1 MQWNEAKHYRVSEA
15 VLDLDNQIIIL
26 AINSVPWKSTFKSM
40 TLDFGKSDDEFMLRR
55 HGRLEPR
62 QAVATSS
69 GAATSSVAYPAAPSS
84 TPSSWNSSMKF
95 NKQWL
100 DTSILPADTSLGK
113 LSANSPKLS
122 VDFQNSELGPF
133 SDYFSDQS
141 ASI

>member
-1 MQWNEAKHYRVSEA
+1 
-15 VLDLDNQIIIL
+15 
-26 AINSVPWKSTFKSM
+26 M

-55 HGRLEPR
+55 HGRLESR

-69 GAATSSVAYPAAPSS
+69 AAATSSVAYPAAPSS
-84 TPSSWNSSMKF
+84 TPSRWNASTVF
-95 NKQWL
+95 GQEWL

-122 VDFQNSELGPF
+122 VDPQNSDLGPF
-133 SDYFSDQS
+133 SHDFSDPS